1 MNKKLKL
8 HIFKMKIKELHEI
21 FDDYDSYKAL
31 GEDSYIV
38 GAQHPQNFKQHKK
51 FIIPLFYFD
60 GEDWFKLDISKLGES
75 IFLASAPYT
84 LTTDFKLEE
93 LIKVKGVRPNKQLT
107 DDDEHNK
114 EHSLTKHITHADR
127 LSVLS
132 EDQLLEIFPG
142 EIDFELHLFHPDKHY
157 YDIINEVYVAQ
168 ERKFFVASKDG
179 LIYGPFIGVKT
190 STEAKAI
197 RLSATGVRKSVEAYK
212 LPSEAFIEFNMPE
225 EGLKR
230 KLIRSTQD
238 IEYYIE
244 DTVDFISRQ
253 DLFKWAE
260 DQLNKKQSLE
270 VADKVWKAISK
281 DNTINSFHERYQR
294 LEVLFQKPQENLQYL
309 QQFVTS
315 LAENDFFKASLD
327 SLQNEKLEL
336 DNSVAQQKRE
346 RDLVRKETGRLQEE
360 MQDLEEGINNLR
372 ANEQKIRESLQKER
386 EFAINKE
393 IEEGLSKL
401 EKVREELSDRAEA
414 IELAHTFDNLAR
426 INEEIDNARNIKH
439 NLEIATSALKEEFVK
454 AQEDADASLKNLLK
468 TKMQFDVFNQS
479 GSNSQKTTTNEEVVS
494 VHDFRIENPSPIA
507 TLKELSQKLHKR
519 LGRLG
524 RNYPEHFIANL
535 LISMHQNSLTL
546 LWGPPGSGKT
556 SLGRYMIQSLTNPKR
571 YSEISVARGWS
582 SQKDIIGFANPLSK
596 RFQRANTDLYDL
608 LKQLDGEFNNSSYL
622 QSPMSYCLLDEANL
636 SPIEHYW
643 ASFYSLTDSKAQLD
657 KGLKISLGNN
667 EFIEYANNLRFL
679 GTLNLDSTTE
689 QVSPRLLD
697 RCHIVRLDLP
707 KNDMPLIGSEIIMPE
722 PYEIPFESIRSLFD
736 LKDFKQ
742 ELAPDQLEFI
752 DSELEERFEQ
762 IASELRNLGIQISL
776 RTRKAVIEYCN
787 LAHSAM
793 NEQFRPLDYC
803 LAQRVFTRINLQGPE
818 SREGLKSLL
827 EIVKSF
833 ALKDSHAEWT
843 LQKMLERGGKEGFN
857 HHFYNYFSI
866 DG

>member
-1 MNKKLKL
+1 
-8 HIFKMKIKELHEI
+8 MKIKELDEI

-60 GEDWFKLDISKLGES
+60 GEEWFKLDINKLGET

-107 DDDEHNK
+107 DDDAYNK
-114 EHSLTKHITHADR
+114 ENSLTKHITHADR
-127 LSVLS
+127 LGVLS

-142 EIDFELHLFHPDKHY
+142 EIDLELHLFHPDKHY

-168 ERKFFVASKDG
+168 ERKFFAQTKEG
-179 LIYGPFIGVKT
+179 LIYGPFVGVKT
-190 STEAKAI
+190 STEAKTV
-197 RLSATGVRKSVEAYK
+197 RLSATGVRKSVEVYELPTDAY
-212 LPSEAFIEFNMPE
+212 LEFNMPE

-230 KLIRSTQD
+230 KLVRSIQD
-238 IEYYIE
+238 IEYYIV

-281 DNTINSFHERYQR
+281 DSTITSFHERYQR
-294 LEVLFQKPQENLQYL
+294 LEKLFARPQENLQYL

-327 SLQNEKLEL
+327 GLQNEKLEL
-336 DNSVAQQKRE
+336 DNSIAQQKRE
-346 RDLVRKETGRLQEE
+346 RDQIKKETARSLEE
-360 MQDLEEGINNLR
+360 IQDLEDGINNLR
-372 ANEQKIRESLQKER
+372 QNEQKIRESLQKER
-386 EFAINKE
+386 ESAINKE

-401 EKVREELSDRAEA
+401 EKVREELSDKAEA

-426 INEEIDNARNIKH
+426 INEEIDNARNVKH
-439 NLEIATSALKEEFVK
+439 NLDVSIDALKEEFIQV
-454 AQEDADASLKNLLK
+454 QEDADKSLKNLLK
-468 TKMQFDVFNQS
+468 TKMQFDVFNSASTGQ
-479 GSNSQKTTTNEEVVS
+479 NKLPQQTN
-494 VHDFRIENPSPIA
+494 DFELKDYSIENETQINS
-507 TLKELSQKLHKR
+507 LKDLSQKVHKR

-524 RNYPEHFIANL
+524 RNYPDHFIANV
-535 LISMHQNSLTL
+535 LIAMHQNSLTL

-556 SLGRYMIQSLTNPKR
+556 SLGRFMIQSLAR
-571 YSEISVARGWS
+571 AERFSEISVARGWS

-608 LKQLDGEFNNSSYL
+608 LKQLDGEFKSTSYH

-643 ASFYSLTDSKAQLD
+643 AAFYSNTDTKAQMD

-689 QVSPRLLD
+689 QISPRLLD
-697 RCHIVRLDLP
+697 RSHIVRLDLP
-707 KNDMPLIGSEIIMPE
+707 KRDVPLISSEIIMPE
-722 PYEIPFESIRSLFD
+722 PYEIPFDSIRDLFD

-752 DSELEERFEQ
+752 DTELEERFEQ
-762 IASELRNLGIQISL
+762 ISVELRNLGIQISL

-803 LAQRVFTRINLQGPE
+803 LAQRVFTRINLQGAE
-818 SREGLKSLL
+818 AREGLKTLL
-827 EIVKSF
+827 DIVKGF
-833 ALKDSHAEWT
+833 NLKDSHAEWT
-843 LQKMLERGGKEGFN
+843 LQKMLDRGAKEGFN

>member
-1 MNKKLKL
+1 
-8 HIFKMKIKELHEI
+8 MKIKDLDEI
-21 FDDYDSYKAL
+21 FDDYESYKAL
-31 GEDSYIV
+31 GEESYIV

-60 GEDWFKLDISKLGES
+60 GEEWFKLDINKLGET

-107 DDDEHNK
+107 DDDAYNK
-114 EHSLTKHITHADR
+114 ENSLTKHITHADR
-127 LSVLS
+127 LSTLS

-142 EIDFELHLFHPDKHY
+142 EIDFELHLFHPDKQY
-157 YDIINEVYVAQ
+157 YDIINEIYVAQ
-168 ERKFFVASKDG
+168 ERKFFAQTKEG
-179 LIYGPFIGVKT
+179 LIYGPFVGVKT
-190 STEAKAI
+190 SSEAKAV
-197 RLSATGVRKSVEAYK
+197 RLSATGVRKSVEAYE
-212 LPSEAFIEFNMPE
+212 LPSDAFLEFNMPE

-230 KLIRSTQD
+230 KLIRSTHD
-238 IEYYIE
+238 IEYNIV

-260 DQLNKKQSLE
+260 EQLNKKQSLE
-270 VADKVWKAISK
+270 IADKVWTAISK
-281 DNTINSFHERYQR
+281 DNSIHSFQERYQR
-294 LEVLFQKPQENLQYL
+294 LEKLFSKPQENLTYL
-309 QQFVTS
+309 QQFITS

-327 SLQNEKLEL
+327 GLQTEKLDL
-336 DNSVAQQKRE
+336 DNQIAQLKRE
-346 RDLVRKETGRLQEE
+346 KEKSRKNIARLQEE
-360 MQDLEEGINNLR
+360 GQDLEDGINNLK

-386 EFAINKE
+386 ESAINKE
-393 IEEGLSKL
+393 IEEGLKKL
-401 EKVREELSDRAEA
+401 DKVREELSDKAEA

-426 INEEIDNARNIKH
+426 LNEEIDNSKSEKH
-439 NLEIATSALKEEFVK
+439 NLEVAISALKEEFTT
-454 AQEDADASLKNLLK
+454 AQEDADKALKNLLK
-468 TKMQFDVFNQS
+468 TKMSFDVFNN
-479 GSNSQKTTTNEEVVS
+479 SNKQNGQALGPDEVVVRDYS
-494 VHDFRIENPSPIA
+494 IENETQINS
-507 TLKELSQKLHKR
+507 LKDLSQKIHKR

-524 RNYPEHFIANL
+524 RSYPDHFIANI
-535 LISMHQNSLTL
+535 LIAMHQNSLSL

-556 SLGRYMIQSLTNPKR
+556 SLARFLMQSITRKER
-571 YSEISVARGWS
+571 FSEISVARGWS
-582 SQKDIIGFANPLSK
+582 SQKDLIGFANPLSK

-608 LKQLDGEFNNSSYL
+608 LKQLDGEFIKLNY
-622 QSPMSYCLLDEANL
+622 QQAPMAYCLLDEANL

-643 ASFYSLTDSKAQLD
+643 ASFYSLTDSKAQVNN
-657 KGLKISLGNN
+657 GLKISLGNN
-667 EFIEYANNLRFL
+667 EMIEYANNLRFL

-689 QVSPRLLD
+689 QISPRLLD
-697 RCHIVRLDLP
+697 RSHIIRLDLP
-707 KNDMPLIGSEIIMPE
+707 KVDAPLISSEIIMPE
-722 PYEIPFESIRSLFD
+722 PYEISFDTVRKLFD

-762 IASELRNLGIQISL
+762 IAIELRNLGIQISL
-776 RTRKAVIEYCN
+776 RTRKSVIEYCN

-803 LAQRVFTRINLQGPE
+803 LAQRIFTRINLQGAE
-818 SREGLKSLL
+818 VREGIKALL
-827 EIVKSF
+827 EIVKGF
-833 ALKDSHAEWT
+833 GLKDSHAEWT